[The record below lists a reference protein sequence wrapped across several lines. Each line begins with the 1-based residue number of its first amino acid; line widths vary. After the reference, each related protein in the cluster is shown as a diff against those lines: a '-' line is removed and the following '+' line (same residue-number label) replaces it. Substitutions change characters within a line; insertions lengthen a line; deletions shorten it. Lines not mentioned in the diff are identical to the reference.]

1 MANYGNFKENL
12 LFVKKFSLKT
22 EFSQILFIK
31 SLKLDPMINE
41 IMAVSNKMM
50 PFTTFR
56 GTKFESL
63 VFGIWQNK
71 NPFQIYHLFNGF
83 FHISKKNKNE
93 KTII

>member
-1 MANYGNFKENL
+1 
-12 LFVKKFSLKT
+12 
-22 EFSQILFIK
+22 
-31 SLKLDPMINE
+31 
-41 IMAVSNKMM
+41 MAVSNKMM

-83 FHISKKNKNE
+83 FHISKKMKNE